1 MKLIG
6 VVGIPE
12 PRDYTHSL
20 PIQDVLKGEYISK
33 FELYNE
39 FRKAVPEGRY
49 GLAMSTDATGSHPL
63 FIEDTQLLARGE
75 N

>member
-1 MKLIG
+1 MKLIA

-12 PRDYTHSL
+12 PYNYTDKL
-20 PIQDVLKGEYISK
+20 PIQDVLKGEYSSK

-39 FRKAVPEGRY
+39 FRRAVPGGRY
-49 GLAMSTDATGSHPL
+49 GLAMSIDATGNHPL

>member
-1 MKLIG
+1 MKLIA

-12 PRDYTHSL
+12 PHDYTNKL
-20 PIQDVLKGEYISK
+20 PIQDVLGGEYSSK
-33 FELYNE
+33 FELYND

-49 GLAMSTDATGSHPL
+49 GLAMSKDATGNHLL

>member
-1 MKLIG
+1 MKLIA

-12 PRDYTHSL
+12 PHNYTDKL

-39 FRKAVPEGRY
+39 FRRAVPVGRY
-49 GLAMSTDATGSHPL
+49 GLAMSVDATGNHPL